1 MGTSLRS
8 AMHAAVRHLLGF
20 EPETLER
27 PVSRPPR
34 PSPTREAA
42 VPVYQDLGAGAESE
56 RVQRALYRIS
66 EAAHAS
72 PTLQALFSELHAI
85 VGDLMPARNFYIAL
99 HDPATDT
106 LSFPYFVDEKD
117 PPPAPR
123 RLRKGLTEYVLRSG
137 QALLDR
143 PGVYA
148 DLVTRGEVESIGA
161 ASSDWLGVPLKTGDR
176 TIGVLTAQSYDEG
189 VRYTER
195 DRDILQFVST
205 QVAMAIERKRGEEAL
220 RASEGELRAVF
231 SAMRDV
237 ILVLDATGRY
247 RKVAPTNPGLLYKSA
262 DVLLGRTLH
271 DVFPPRQADEF
282 LRHITRA
289 LHTGEVVHADY
300 ALTIEDRRVWFT
312 ATVSPMTYDSVV
324 WVARDITEQKLALEA
339 LAESESRYR
348 ALYNRS
354 PVMAHSIDLE
364 GRIVAVSDFWLATL
378 GYQRDEVLG
387 RPVTD
392 FLTPESARMARET
405 VLQALMR
412 DGSCTDVE
420 HQMVTSS
427 GQVLDVLLS
436 AISEKDGEGKA
447 TQSLAILTDV
457 TERKR
462 IARELQHSQ
471 ERVEQFVQTTNDVLW
486 DWELERQEIWWAP
499 TLRNLVGFQPHEFQG
514 DSWTRAL
521 HPEDRERIW
530 AGLREAISG
539 TGRLWSAEYRMRK
552 RDGEYCHLLDRA
564 TILRDANG
572 RAVRMVGAM
581 MDVSERKE
589 AEAALRHSE
598 DQLRQAMKMEAV
610 GRLAGGVAHDFN
622 NLLTAVLGHADL
634 ALTQADP
641 GNPFHDDLQE
651 IKQAALRA
659 AALTQQLLAFSR
671 KQVLERRVVDLNQIV
686 AGITRMLDRTIGEDI
701 ELVTDLAPELGRVHA
716 DAIQLEQVLL
726 NLAVNARDAMPE
738 GGRLTIETMN
748 VQSEAGA
755 VVRIRVAD
763 TGVGMTPEV
772 LAHIFEPFFTTK
784 ELGKGT
790 GLGLATVY
798 GIVKQSGGHIS
809 VSSSRGHGTT
819 FLIDFPR
826 SPDEPRIDVVVPSVE
841 RRSGGTET
849 ILLVED
855 EATVRTLARRVLEQR
870 GYKVLEAQHPEQ
882 ALIVSRGFQEQI
894 DLLLTDVVMPGMSG
908 IKLAE
913 QLTAE
918 RRSMSVVYMS
928 GYAATSVEQRLLL
941 DDSVPFIQKPFT
953 PDILARRVRE
963 VLDEAARRVGIATAK
978 VRRS

>member
-1 MGTSLRS
+1 
-8 AMHAAVRHLLGF
+8 
-20 EPETLER
+20 
-27 PVSRPPR
+27 
-34 PSPTREAA
+34 
-42 VPVYQDLGAGAESE
+42 
-56 RVQRALYRIS
+56 
-66 EAAHAS
+66 
-72 PTLQALFSELHAI
+72 
-85 VGDLMPARNFYIAL
+85 
-99 HDPATDT
+99 
-106 LSFPYFVDEKD
+106 
-117 PPPAPR
+117 
-123 RLRKGLTEYVLRSG
+123 
-137 QALLDR
+137 
-143 PGVYA
+143 
-148 DLVTRGEVESIGA
+148 
-161 ASSDWLGVPLKTGDR
+161 
-176 TIGVLTAQSYDEG
+176 
-189 VRYTER
+189 
-195 DRDILQFVST
+195 
-205 QVAMAIERKRGEEAL
+205 
-220 RASEGELRAVF
+220 
-231 SAMRDV
+231 
-237 ILVLDATGRY
+237 
-247 RKVAPTNPGLLYKSA
+247 
-262 DVLLGRTLH
+262 
-271 DVFPPRQADEF
+271 
-282 LRHITRA
+282 
-289 LHTGEVVHADY
+289 
-300 ALTIEDRRVWFT
+300 
-312 ATVSPMTYDSVV
+312 
-324 WVARDITEQKLALEA
+324 
-339 LAESESRYR
+339 
-348 ALYNRS
+348 
-354 PVMAHSIDLE
+354 
-364 GRIVAVSDFWLATL
+364 
-378 GYQRDEVLG
+378 
-387 RPVTD
+387 
-392 FLTPESARMARET
+392 
-405 VLQALMR
+405 
-412 DGSCTDVE
+412 
-420 HQMVTSS
+420 
-427 GQVLDVLLS
+427 
-436 AISEKDGEGKA
+436 
-447 TQSLAILTDV
+447 
-457 TERKR
+457 
-462 IARELQHSQ
+462 
-471 ERVEQFVQTTNDVLW
+471 
-486 DWELERQEIWWAP
+486 
-499 TLRNLVGFQPHEFQG
+499 
-514 DSWTRAL
+514 
-521 HPEDRERIW
+521 
-530 AGLREAISG
+530 
-539 TGRLWSAEYRMRK
+539 
-552 RDGEYCHLLDRA
+552 
-564 TILRDANG
+564 
-572 RAVRMVGAM
+572 M

-589 AEAALRHSE
+589 AESALRHSE

-634 ALTQADP
+634 ALTQVDP
-641 GNPFHDDLQE
+641 GKPFHEDLQE

-809 VSSSRGHGTT
+809 VTSSRGHGTT

-826 SPDEPRIDVVVPSVE
+826 SPDEPRIDVVAPSVE

-908 IKLAE
+908 TKLAE

-918 RRSMSVVYMS
+918 RRAMSVVYMS

-978 VRRS
+978 DRKS

>member
-1 MGTSLRS
+1 MATSLRS
-8 AMHAAVRHLLGF
+8 AMHAVRHLLGI
-20 EPETLER
+20 ESDALER
-27 PVSRPPR
+27 PESRPLR
-34 PSPTREAA
+34 PGSGREGGAM
-42 VPVYQDLGAGAESE
+42 PPYQDLEAGAESE

-66 EAAHAS
+66 EAVHTAPS
-72 PTLQALFSELHAI
+72 LQALFSELHAI

-123 RLRKGLTEYVLRSG
+123 RLRRGLTEYVLRSG

-143 PGVYA
+143 P
-148 DLVTRGEVESIGA
+148 LVFAELVRRGEVEPIGA

-247 RKVAPTNPGLLYKSA
+247 RKVAPTNPGLLYRSA

-282 LRHITRA
+282 LRHITKA

-427 GQVLDVLLS
+427 GEVLDVLLS
-436 AISEKDGEGKA
+436 AISEKDG
-447 TQSLAILTDV
+447 D
-457 TERKR
+457 
-462 IARELQHSQ
+462 
-471 ERVEQFVQTTNDVLW
+471 
-486 DWELERQEIWWAP
+486 
-499 TLRNLVGFQPHEFQG
+499 
-514 DSWTRAL
+514 
-521 HPEDRERIW
+521 
-530 AGLREAISG
+530 
-539 TGRLWSAEYRMRK
+539 GR
-552 RDGEYCHLLDRA
+552 
-564 TILRDANG
+564 
-572 RAVRMVGAM
+572 
-581 MDVSERKE
+581 
-589 AEAALRHSE
+589 
-598 DQLRQAMKMEAV
+598 
-610 GRLAGGVAHDFN
+610 
-622 NLLTAVLGHADL
+622 
-634 ALTQADP
+634 
-641 GNPFHDDLQE
+641 
-651 IKQAALRA
+651 
-659 AALTQQLLAFSR
+659 
-671 KQVLERRVVDLNQIV
+671 
-686 AGITRMLDRTIGEDI
+686 
-701 ELVTDLAPELGRVHA
+701 
-716 DAIQLEQVLL
+716 
-726 NLAVNARDAMPE
+726 
-738 GGRLTIETMN
+738 
-748 VQSEAGA
+748 
-755 VVRIRVAD
+755 
-763 TGVGMTPEV
+763 
-772 LAHIFEPFFTTK
+772 
-784 ELGKGT
+784 
-790 GLGLATVY
+790 
-798 GIVKQSGGHIS
+798 
-809 VSSSRGHGTT
+809 
-819 FLIDFPR
+819 
-826 SPDEPRIDVVVPSVE
+826 
-841 RRSGGTET
+841 
-849 ILLVED
+849 
-855 EATVRTLARRVLEQR
+855 
-870 GYKVLEAQHPEQ
+870 
-882 ALIVSRGFQEQI
+882 
-894 DLLLTDVVMPGMSG
+894 
-908 IKLAE
+908 
-913 QLTAE
+913 
-918 RRSMSVVYMS
+918 
-928 GYAATSVEQRLLL
+928 
-941 DDSVPFIQKPFT
+941 
-953 PDILARRVRE
+953 
-963 VLDEAARRVGIATAK
+963 
-978 VRRS
+978 

>member
-1 MGTSLRS
+1 METTLRS
-8 AMHAAVRHLLGF
+8 AMHAVRHLLGIDRAA
-20 EPETLER
+20 LEQ
-27 PVSRPPR
+27 PASRPLR
-34 PSPTREAA
+34 PTGSREPGVSA
-42 VPVYQDLGAGAESE
+42 YQDLAAGAESE

-66 EAAHAS
+66 EAAHTAPS
-72 PTLQALFSELHAI
+72 LQALFSELHAI

-123 RLRKGLTEYVLRSG
+123 RLRKGLTEFVLRSG

-148 DLVTRGEVESIGA
+148 ELVRRGEVESIGA

-247 RKVAPTNPGLLYKSA
+247 RKVAPTNPGLLYRSA

-271 DVFPPRQADEF
+271 DVFPQRQADEF

-289 LHTGEVVHADY
+289 LQTGEVVHADY

-312 ATVSPMTYDSVV
+312 ATVSPMTHDSVV
-324 WVARDITEQKLALEA
+324 WVARDITDQKLALEA

-387 RPVTD
+387 RPATD
-392 FLTPESARMARET
+392 FLTPESARLARET
-405 VLQALMR
+405 VLPALMR

-420 HQMVTSS
+420 HQMVTHS
-427 GQVLDVLLS
+427 GQVLDALLS
-436 AISEKDGEGKA
+436 AISEKDADGKV

-462 IARELQHSQ
+462 IARQLQHSQ

-486 DWELERQEIWWAP
+486 DWELDTQEIWWAP
-499 TLRNLVGFQPHEFQG
+499 TLRNLVGFEPHEFQG

-521 HPEDRERIW
+521 HPEDRERVW
-530 AGLREAISG
+530 TGLREAITG
-539 TGRLWSAEYRMRK
+539 TGRAWSEEYRLRK
-552 RDGEYCHLLDRA
+552 RDGEFCHLLDRA
-564 TILRDANG
+564 TILRDQAG

-589 AEAALRHSE
+589 AEQALRHSE

-622 NLLTAVLGHADL
+622 NLLTAVLGHTDL
-634 ALTQADP
+634 ALSQVDP
-641 GNPFHDDLQE
+641 SNAFHEDLQE

-738 GGRLTIETMN
+738 GGRLTLETMN
-748 VQSEAGA
+748 VQSESGP

-826 SPDEPRIDVVVPSVE
+826 SPDEPRGEIVVPALE

-870 GYKVLEAQHPEQ
+870 GYRVLEAQHPEQ
-882 ALIVSRGFQEQI
+882 ALSVSRGFGEQI

-908 IKLAE
+908 PKLAE
-913 QLTAE
+913 LLVTE

-963 VLDEAARRVGIATAK
+963 VLDAAARRVGVATAK
-978 VRRS
+978 VRTS